1 MASLADIRARLAAQ
15 DNKKNKSFTDG
26 EGPVYPH
33 WNIAEGDTA
42 ILRFLPDANTNNPY
56 FWLERAMFKFPFNGI
71 KGDPTASSNIIVQ
84 VPCMEMYGE
93 KDAVLDEV
101 RTWFKDTALEEM
113 GRKYWKKRTF
123 FYQGFV
129 RQDPMNSPTPENPI
143 RRFMISPQIHNIIK
157 NSLMDPEIKNLPTDT
172 NEGLDF
178 RINKQAKGGYAD
190 YTNSS
195 WSRNYTALTEDEITA
210 MTDPEHGIQ
219 DLTSFL
225 PVKPTEE
232 VQKVIREMFEA
243 SVEGEPY
250 DPERWGAYYTP
261 PGMAKTDKA
270 LPGSTG
276 GPAATAVTPAVVEA
290 ATATAAAP
298 VVETPVVEAVIEEAP
313 FVPDTPVVEAVVE
326 TVAAEAVVETVA
338 DDVPKANTEKAQDI
352 LAMIRSRQQ

>member
-1 MASLADIRARLAAQ
+1 MASLSDIRARLAAQ

-101 RTWFKDTALEEM
+101 RTWFKDTALEEQ

-123 FYQGFV
+123 YYQGFV
-129 RQDPMNSPTPENPI
+129 HQDPMNSPTPENPI
-143 RRFMISPQIHNIIK
+143 RRFMISPQIHNIVK
-157 NSLMDPEIKNLPTDT
+157 NSLMDPEIKYLPTDT
-172 NEGLDF
+172 DQGLDF

-195 WSRNYTALTEDEITA
+195 WSRNYTALTEAEITA

-219 DLTSFL
+219 DLASFL
-225 PVKPTEE
+225 PPKPTEE

-243 SVEGEPY
+243 SVDGEAY

-261 PGMAKTDKA
+261 PGMAKTGNDNKA
-270 LPGSTG
+270 S
-276 GPAATAVTPAVVEA
+276 AVTV
-290 ATATAAAP
+290 ATP
-298 VVETPVVEAVIEEAP
+298 VVETPVVAEAVVEEAP
-313 FVPDTPVVEAVVE
+313 FVPDTPVV
-326 TVAAEAVVETVA
+326 AEAVVEAVVEAPVAETVA
-338 DDVPKANTEKAQDI
+338 VDDVPKANTEKAQDI